1 MKSILLVILAPCLAF
16 AQWGGGGAAS
26 LADSTRAAFKADT
39 CAVAG
44 TTYTVYDSTKVDS
57 AVYAETLLTVP
68 DSAAYA
74 SRSDSAGV
82 VAADFVPD
90 SAAVSAYAGSTLAAQ
105 RSDTATYALNAS
117 AGGGSGFAVDISAG
131 QFEYRPLAQTGPFL
145 SRSNGT
151 NQSMFYHPY
160 DGAANETL
168 AFRYTVPLDKSASDY
183 LKSTLKGFAV
193 TAAAN
198 DTAVFALMMCFRADG
213 ESWDN
218 AVTFRDTLSYMAI
231 SATQNEIITVYDS
244 TTLTNA
250 GAVAGDEC
258 LGWLVRVPGVA
269 RDDHAGD
276 FAIFRLKIE

>member
-1 MKSILLVILAPCLAF
+1 MMKTILALILITSASYGQ
-16 AQWGGGGAAS
+16 ALRIGGP
-26 LADSTRAAFKADT
+26 
-39 CAVAG
+39 G
-44 TTYTVYDSTKVDS
+44 TLNPS
-57 AVYAETLLTVP
+57 VP
-68 DSAAYA
+68 DSAATA
-74 SRSDSAGV
+74 ATAGTADSAGV

-90 SAAVSAYAGSTLAAQ
+90 SSAKSATSVTAESSAVAAYAGTTLAAQ